1 MTNEERYKTPET
13 RDSAFR
19 RFCNRHVCNKECP
32 CHNRYATCHFW
43 WLTLETDTDAIA
55 AWNRRAK

>member
-19 RFCNRHVCNKECP
+19 RFCNRHVCNKEC
-32 CHNRYATCHFW
+32 RTIYTKE
-43 WLTLETDTDAIA
+43 LVRGYT
-55 AWNRRAK
+55 